1 MKQQED
7 RIKATA
13 QAYTELRKLILLGEA
28 VIDSDSQRNDKI
40 LQCYHQSFADLD
52 ILSAKSKLDIL
63 SNGCGATYSGCET
76 TALYNSCL
84 EPYST
89 ANTSV
94 TLLTESKEYSSSQSR
109 FDISVKDGKKSVS
122 NSCIVPYGTFS
133 SEMYTTASHE
143 KSMERLKNEIKR
155 AKLNP
160 VKAIE
165 VLGDNLDLL
174 LSPGDMTSD
183 RQRKS
188 WHWFSLGFINTE
200 KNNNL
205 EHLEASN
212 WLLSDE
218 EILRY
223 HRDLQIHIAKI
234 LVKILLL

>member
-1 MKQQED
+1 MGISVTHSTIHKKKKILVKQQED

-13 QAYTELRKLILLGEA
+13 QAYTEQRKNILLGEA
-28 VIDSDSQRNDKI
+28 VIDSDSQRNEEI
-40 LQCYHQSFADLD
+40 LPCDHQSFADLD
-52 ILSAKSKLDIL
+52 ILSAKSKLNIL

-94 TLLTESKEYSSSQSR
+94 TLLTESKEYSSR

-122 NSCIVPYGTFS
+122 NSFIVPYGTFS

-174 LSPGDMTSD
+174 VSPGDMTSD

-188 WHWFSLGFINTE
+188 WHWFLVLLTQKRITAPDLPSTGRVADFL
-200 KNNNL
+200 
-205 EHLEASN
+205 HLEASN
-212 WLLSDE
+212 
-218 EILRY
+218 
-223 HRDLQIHIAKI
+223 
-234 LVKILLL
+234 LVNV

>member
-1 MKQQED
+1 MKICYAISILHEMGISVTRSTIHKKKKILVKQQED

-13 QAYTELRKLILLGEA
+13 QAYTEQQKLILLGKA
-28 VIDSDSQRNDKI
+28 VIDSDSQRNDEI
-40 LQCYHQSFADLD
+40 LPCDHQSFADLD

-94 TLLTESKEYSSSQSR
+94 TLVTESTEYSSSQSR

-122 NSCIVPYGTFS
+122 NSCIVPYGSFS

-143 KSMERLKNEIKR
+143 KSVERLKKEIKR
-155 AKLNP
+155 PKLTF

-174 LSPGDMTSD
+174 VSPGDMPSD
-183 RQRKS
+183 RQKKS
-188 WHWFSLGFINTE
+188 WHWFLV
-200 KNNNL
+200 
-205 EHLEASN
+205 
-212 WLLSDE
+212 LLTQKRITAPD
-218 EILRY
+218 
-223 HRDLQIHIAKI
+223 
-234 LVKILLL
+234 